1 MRIRILAV
9 LALVS
14 LAPVFTLA
22 AEEGK
27 PEVQAVFLH
36 NGQEYPP
43 DLLGDIEES
52 GSVPEELSRPILAG
66 DTLGWRRFANGSL
79 EETVSGAV
87 AKDGKV
93 AFPNGVEFST
103 EGMSVFRCLLQLR
116 SIYLTFHSFFLG
128 YPAGRDSLP
137 PAPGR

>member
-1 MRIRILAV
+1 MRIISLAV
-9 LALVS
+9 LSFVS
-14 LAPVFTLA
+14 LAAVFTLA
-22 AEEGK
+22 AEEGQ
-27 PEVQAVFLH
+27 PDVQAVFLH
-36 NGQEYPP
+36 HGREYPP
-43 DLLGDIEES
+43 DLLADLEES

-79 EETVSGAV
+79 EETVSGTV

-116 SIYLTFHSFFLG
+116 SIYLTFHSSDLG
-128 YPAGRDSLP
+128 YPAGRDPLP